1 MTPDVHPT
9 AIIDPGARIEAG
21 VRIGAYSVIGAEVVI
36 GAGTVIGSHCSVE
49 GPTHIGRNNRFHGHA
64 AIGGEPQDKKFKGE
78 RVELVIGDDNV
89 FREFVTVSRGTGD
102 GGGVTRIGNNNWFLA
117 YSHVAHDCRVGDH
130 CVFSNNATLAGHVE
144 IGDYVIMSG
153 FAGIHQFCRIGAH
166 AFIGMGALVNG
177 DVPPFLMVAQDGYA
191 KPRGINAEGLKRRGF
206 DSDAIRAIRRGYRA
220 LYVSGQPLAQA
231 REELVTIAENSPE
244 VATMLAFLDR
254 VDRPLLR

>member
-1 MTPDVHPT
+1 MTPEIHPT
-9 AIIDPGARIEAG
+9 ALVDPAASVAAG
-21 VRIGAYSVIGAEVVI
+21 VSIGAYSVIGAEVAV
-36 GAGTVIGSHCSVE
+36 GEGTVIGSHCSIQ
-49 GPTHIGRNNRFHGHA
+49 GPTRIGRNNRFHGHA

-78 RVELVIGDDNV
+78 RVELAIGDDNV

-102 GGGVTRIGNNNWFLA
+102 GGGLTRIGNSNWFLA

-144 IGDYVIMSG
+144 VGDYVILSG

-177 DVPPFLMVAQDGYA
+177 DVPPFLMVAQEGYA

-206 DSDAIRAIRRGYRA
+206 SSDAIRAIRRGYRA
-220 LYVSGQPLAQA
+220 LYVSGQPLAEA
-231 REELVTIAENSPE
+231 RMELTKIAENSPE
-244 VATMLAFLDR
+244 VTAMLAFLDR